1 MFVQVFGGYLR
12 SQIRCTRASCGFRS
26 NKYDAFLDLSLEL
39 RGRSGKSVRGALRA
53 FTAAEI
59 LDEDN
64 KWRCDGCGR
73 KVRARK
79 QLTIRQAPRA

>member
-1 MFVQVFGGYLR
+1 MFGGYLR
-12 SQIRCTRASCGFRS
+12 SQIRCTSCGFRS

-39 RGRSGKSVRGALRA
+39 RGRAGKTVRGALRA

-59 LDEDN
+59 LDDDN
-64 KWRCDGCGR
+64 RWQCDGCKK

-79 QLTIRQAPRA
+79 QLTIRQPPRA